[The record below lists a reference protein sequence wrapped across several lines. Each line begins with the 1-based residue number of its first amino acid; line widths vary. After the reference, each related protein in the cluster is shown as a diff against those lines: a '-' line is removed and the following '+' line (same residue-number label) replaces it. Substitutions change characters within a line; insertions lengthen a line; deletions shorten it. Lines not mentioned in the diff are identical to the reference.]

1 MNIDVKSVY
10 ATKSNLCY
18 QGFEAYPTVKLTQ
31 DEKRMNKYLS
41 L

>member
-10 ATKSNLCY
+10 ATYNLCY

-31 DEKRMNKYLS
+31 DEKRMNKYFS